1 MANNLESNVTDSLA
15 RIFTEKFESSR
26 VVSKTVNTQLLT
38 PRLTPSTGGEVSFKR
53 PTDFA
58 SIRTSDGDIS
68 GSNKSDIITGKSTGV
83 VQDYITVATEWSNIE
98 EALELDQLDEL
109 LSPMAER
116 IATDLDLSMASYMIR
131 NSALHYGTPGTK
143 VSDWADVAGANALMQ
158 SVGVPMTGERFY
170 LLNPFATVALADQ
183 QNSLQSGNTDL
194 IRTAWEDAQ
203 IPRNFGGM
211 RAITSNAMK
220 NYVSGTLS
228 AGANRAGTLSS
239 TPTATYVSVK
249 DTMIQSIPVAGF
261 GAGSDTILAGEI
273 VQVTARGRLNL
284 STREAILDGNGDAIL
299 WSGTVTENVT
309 LSGGAGTLLV
319 AGPAIIEA
327 NGQYN
332 TVASALASGDVIT
345 ILNAAAGTTYQP
357 SMFYHKEA
365 FGMGTVKLPKLFS
378 TDTVTTSVEGMS
390 IRVSR
395 YADGD
400 ANTQKVRFDLLPAF
414 ITFNPFFAGQG
425 FGQQ

>member
-1 MANNLESNVTDSLA
+1 MANDLNSNTVEDLA
-15 RIFTEKFESSR
+15 RVFTEKFESSR

-38 PRLTPSTGGEVSFKR
+38 PRLTPDTGGEVSFKR
-53 PTDFA
+53 PTDFNA
-58 SIRTSDGDIS
+58 IRTTGGDIS
-68 GSNKSDIITGKSTGV
+68 SSTKSSILTGKTTGV
-83 VQDYITVATEWSNIE
+83 VQPYITVATEWSNVE
-98 EALELDQLDEL
+98 EALELDQLDQL
-109 LSPMAER
+109 LAPMAER
-116 IATDLDLSMASYMIR
+116 VAITADLSLSEYILKNA
-131 NSALHYGTPGTK
+131 ALHYGTPGTAITK
-143 VSDWADVAGANALMQ
+143 WSDIAGANALMQ
-158 SVGVPMTGERFY
+158 SVGVPMSGEQFY
-170 LLNPFATVALADQ
+170 LMNPFATTELADLQ
-183 QNSLQSGNTDL
+183 AGLQSGNTDM
-194 IRTAWEDAQ
+194 IRTAWEKAQ
-203 IPRNFGGM
+203 TTRSFGGM
-211 RAITSNAMK
+211 TALTSNAMK
-220 NYVSGTLS
+220 NYTSGTLS

-249 DTMIQSIPVAGF
+249 DTMIQSIPVTGF
-261 GAGSDTILAGEI
+261 GAGADTIKAGEI
-273 VQVTARGRLNL
+273 VQVTGRGRLNL
-284 STREAILDGNGDAIL
+284 STRELILGATGSEIL
-299 WSGTVTENVT
+299 WSGTVTADVT

-332 TVASALASGDVIT
+332 TVASALTSGDVIT
-345 ILNAAAGTTYQP
+345 LLNAAASTPYQP

-378 TDTVTTSVEGMS
+378 TDTVTESVDGMS

-425 FGQQ
+425 FGV

>member
-1 MANNLESNVTDSLA
+1 MANDLNSNTVEDLA

-58 SIRTSDGDIS
+58 SIRTSGGDIS
-68 GSNKSDIITGKSTGV
+68 LSTKSDIITGKSTGV
-83 VQDYITVATEWSNIE
+83 VQDYITVATEWTNIE
-98 EALELDQLDEL
+98 EALELDQLDQL
-109 LSPMAER
+109 IAPMAER
-116 IATDLDLSMASYMIR
+116 IATDLDLSMAAYMIN
-131 NSALHYGTPGTK
+131 NSALHYGTPGNQ
-143 VSDWADVAGANALMQ
+143 VDDWADVAGANALMQ
-158 SVGVPMTGERFY
+158 SVGVPMTGEQFY
-170 LLNPFATVALADQ
+170 LMNPFATVDLADQ

-194 IRTAWEDAQ
+194 IRTAWEMAQ
-203 IPRNFGGM
+203 TSRRFGGM
-211 RAITSNAMK
+211 TAITSNAMK
-220 NYVSGTLS
+220 NYTSGTLS
-228 AGANRAGTLSS
+228 AGANRAGTLSG

-284 STREAILDGNGDAIL
+284 STREAILGRVGEEIL

-332 TVASALASGDVIT
+332 TVSSALTSGDVIT
-345 ILNAAAGTTYQP
+345 LLNASASTIFQP

-378 TDTVTTSVEGMS
+378 TDTVTTSVDGMS

-425 FGQQ
+425 YGV